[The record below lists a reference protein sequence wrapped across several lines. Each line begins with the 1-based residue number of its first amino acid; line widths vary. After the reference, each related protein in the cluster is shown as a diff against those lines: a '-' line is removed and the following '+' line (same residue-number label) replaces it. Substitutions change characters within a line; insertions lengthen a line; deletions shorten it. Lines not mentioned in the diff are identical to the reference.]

1 MQTAAAADGRKLQE
15 FKKKENKTMK
25 KIKNLLD
32 IIAITAKIYWT
43 KLQILAIKQ
52 LIKLL

>member
-1 MQTAAAADGRKLQE
+1 
-15 FKKKENKTMK
+15 MK

-43 KLQILAIKQ
+43 KFQIFTIKQ
-52 LIKLL
+52 LIKLQNEMEAFQLKTN